1 MEAKD
6 TIWLPF
12 YFLSITV
19 SRVLFNF
26 SIQTNG
32 AQGYWPKQKVALI
45 APALQRGDPLK
56 CLVKPHQIKPTLA
69 FKRQLQHPFLKNC
82 FIVGLLA

>member
-12 YFLSITV
+12 YFLSIPV

-26 SIQTNG
+26 SIQTNST
-32 AQGYWPKQKVALI
+32 QGYWPKQKVAFI
-45 APALQRGDPLK
+45 APSLQRGDPLK
-56 CLVKPHQIKPTLA
+56 CLVKPYQIKPTLA
-69 FKRQLQHPFLKNC
+69 FKRQLQHPFLKNR
-82 FIVGLLA
+82 FIVCFLA